1 MAALENIF
9 KGSYRKG
16 DKSIP
21 NHPPQVSKLHACA
34 LSSWSLLISIAPTF
48 SVQKKSISIHF
59 KNSKA
64 VPYISYGYVHKF
76 YINIQ
81 MYAQTVHFIIKPDAG
96 PSWSLSQYQ
105 LYCIFNM

>member
-1 MAALENIF
+1 LFSLILQVVENTMAALENIF

-48 SVQKKSISIHF
+48 SVQKKIE
-59 KNSKA
+59 
-64 VPYISYGYVHKF
+64 
-76 YINIQ
+76 
-81 MYAQTVHFIIKPDAG
+81 
-96 PSWSLSQYQ
+96 L
-105 LYCIFNM
+105 